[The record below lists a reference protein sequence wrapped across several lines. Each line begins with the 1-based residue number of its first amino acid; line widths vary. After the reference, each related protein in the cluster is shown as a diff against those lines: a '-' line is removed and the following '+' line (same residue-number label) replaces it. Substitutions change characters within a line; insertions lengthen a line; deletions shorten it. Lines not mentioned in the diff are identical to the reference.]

1 MVQELLK
8 GVGHWNE
15 QYAQVVFTPKEFK
28 DYMTNVQARQH
39 NPYDEYYQDVLL
51 KGLAESQYHDHVSK
65 EQLKKFLKDHKF
77 NIGEQDINSIV
88 KIIVQ
93 GDHNNVSSSQEEFLN
108 EPIPF
113 VAIKKVINQENTGNL
128 KMTA

>member
-1 MVQELLK
+1 MQ
-8 GVGHWNE
+8 
-15 QYAQVVFTPKEFK
+15 
-28 DYMTNVQARQH
+28 NVQARQH

-88 KIIVQ
+88 KIILQ
-93 GDHNNVSSSQEEFLN
+93 GDHNNASSSQEEFLN

-113 VAIKKVINQENTGNL
+113 VAIKKVIN
-128 KMTA
+128 